1 MKNQSEILSSL
12 LESPTAKLHSG
23 RLIASP
29 FVTLSPPH
37 FPAMYSETMFNFAAA
52 ADKLDLTIDEVLD
65 ILDLTVEDAD
75 NENLTVDEIIEAVED
90 ACDYGPEDCPHGWD
104 SIANHCESY
113 PYN

>member
-1 MKNQSEILSSL
+1 
-12 LESPTAKLHSG
+12 
-23 RLIASP
+23 
-29 FVTLSPPH
+29 
-37 FPAMYSETMFNFAAA
+37 MYSETKFNFAAA

-65 ILDLTVEDAD
+65 ILDLTVEDAE